1 MITDD
6 GLSFHAVL
14 AKADGATYTR
24 ETDNRGELLTWI
36 RQHQDAGDTVVEI
49 GMRASGPAVPGM
61 LAALAFGAARM
72 ATRDTPS

>member
-49 GMRASGPAVPGM
+49 GMVARAPAVRAM
-61 LAALAFGAARM
+61 LAALAFGAAKI
-72 ATRDTPS
+72 ATRETPS

>member
-49 GMRASGPAVPGM
+49 GMVARPPAVRGM
-61 LAALAFGAARM
+61 LAALAFGAAKM
-72 ATRDTPS
+72 ATRETPS